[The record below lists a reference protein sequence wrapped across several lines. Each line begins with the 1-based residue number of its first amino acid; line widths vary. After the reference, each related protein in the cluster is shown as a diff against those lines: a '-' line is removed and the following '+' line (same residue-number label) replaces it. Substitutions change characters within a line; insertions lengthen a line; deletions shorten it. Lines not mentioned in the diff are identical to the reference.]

1 MKVCGII
8 AEYDPFHRGHLY
20 HLNQARE
27 QSRAD
32 YMVCV
37 LGCAF
42 SQRGDAMLFDSFAR
56 AKMALD
62 NGFDLVLG
70 MPVSFSCAQAN
81 RFARGGVG
89 ILNSLVVITHLS
101 FGSESARLNHL
112 SAAARM
118 LNHPDEVF
126 TQALKQ
132 GLEDG
137 ASFAKAQGQALS
149 AALPVLPETLLS
161 SPNFILG
168 VSFLRELDSLGSGI
182 TPLPIARAGSYHSK
196 AAGPLAS
203 ASAVRAKLLA
213 DPGANLEAE
222 CPDASRAVINKAT
235 RHLPDALD
243 KVLLAGLLGK
253 TGQELCQ
260 YSEMSEGLEDR
271 ILAQARKA
279 KTREELISLVK
290 TKRYPYARINRAL
303 SQALLDMRHLEIT
316 PEYARLLGMRKRAK
330 QLLKAMD
337 QSGFSLVSR
346 PARSKLPGIEQDMRA
361 EELWRIGA
369 GQSAQEAWKRNVI
382 VID

>member
-1 MKVCGII
+1 M
-8 AEYDPFHRGHLY
+8 
-20 HLNQARE
+20 
-27 QSRAD
+27 
-32 YMVCV
+32 
-37 LGCAF
+37 
-42 SQRGDAMLFDSFAR
+42 
-56 AKMALD
+56 
-62 NGFDLVLG
+62 
-70 MPVSFSCAQAN
+70 
-81 RFARGGVG
+81 
-89 ILNSLVVITHLS
+89 
-101 FGSESARLNHL
+101 
-112 SAAARM
+112 
-118 LNHPDEVF
+118 
-126 TQALKQ
+126 
-132 GLEDG
+132 
-137 ASFAKAQGQALS
+137 
-149 AALPVLPETLLS
+149 
-161 SPNFILG
+161 
-168 VSFLRELDSLGSGI
+168 
-182 TPLPIARAGSYHSK
+182 
-196 AAGPLAS
+196 
-203 ASAVRAKLLA
+203 
-213 DPGANLEAE
+213 
-222 CPDASRAVINKAT
+222 
-235 RHLPDALD
+235 
-243 KVLLAGLLGK
+243 LLAGLLGK